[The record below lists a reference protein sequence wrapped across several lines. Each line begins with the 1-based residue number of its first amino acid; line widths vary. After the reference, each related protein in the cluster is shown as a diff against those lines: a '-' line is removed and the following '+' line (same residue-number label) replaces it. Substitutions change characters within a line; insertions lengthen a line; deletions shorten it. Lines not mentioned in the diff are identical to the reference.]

1 MTEDIVSG
9 EGDLPTRGVALPIP
23 KYSDGGGWRDAALCK
38 TEGNALF
45 FAQMERG
52 GDIKSFQAQ
61 VELAKLVCAECP
73 VRIEC
78 LNYALRNDTTYG
90 VWGGVNMRT
99 LKGTERKALLSHL
112 KVSA

>member
-9 EGDLPTRGVALPIP
+9 EEDLPTRGVALPVP
-23 KYSDGGGWRDAALCK
+23 KYNDGGGWRDDAMCK
-38 TEGNALF
+38 REGNALF

-52 GDIKSFQAQ
+52 GDIKAFHAQ
-61 VELAKLVCAECP
+61 IELAKIICAECP
-73 VRIEC
+73 VRISC
-78 LNYALRNDTTYG
+78 LNYAIRNDITYG

-99 LKGTERKALLSHL
+99 LKATERKSVLTRL